1 MRLVNVALPVL
12 IIMAFSCSP
21 AYYKRISESR
31 VQTTN
36 PGNPDY
42 ANMQFW
48 AAHPLKHDPSDS
60 ISKGIHDQ
68 YRDSAVDVF
77 FLHPTTFTKE
87 DRIDELN
94 ATLRD
99 DTLNAKTDYSSIL
112 YQASVFNADA
122 RVFAPRYRQAHI
134 GMYFYKDTAKAK
146 QAFELAYSDVKKAFQ
161 YYIDNYN
168 HGRPIIIA
176 SHSQGTTHAKR
187 LIKEFFDG
195 QNLKNRLVVAYLV
208 GIYVDKNQFSSIPVC
223 RDSLQTGCFVSWRTF
238 RRDFDGPAYISLEPP
253 TATVVNPL
261 TWSTDT
267 VLAPKNLN
275 KGAVL
280 YKYHKVFPQTNDAQV
295 KGNIL
300 WISKPKFPGAVLYK
314 SKNYHVGDINLFY
327 MNIRQDVRRRI
338 SLFWK

>member
-1 MRLVNVALPVL
+1 MRLANVALPVL
-12 IIMAFSCSP
+12 IIITFSCSP
-21 AYYKRISESR
+21 AYYKKISKSNIE
-31 VQTTN
+31 TTN
-36 PGNPDY
+36 PGLPDY
-42 ANMQFW
+42 SNMQFW

-77 FLHPTTFTKE
+77 FLHPTTFTE
-87 DRIDELN
+87 GRRIGELN
-94 ATLRD
+94 ASLRD
-99 DTLNAKTDYSSIL
+99 DTLNAKTDFSSIL

-122 RVFAPRYRQAHI
+122 RIFAPRYRQAHI

-168 HGRPIIIA
+168 QGRPIIIA

-195 QNLKNRLVVAYLV
+195 QTLKNRLVVAYLV
-208 GIYVDKNQFSSIPVC
+208 GIYVDKNQFSTIPVC

-238 RRDFDGPAYISLEPP
+238 RRDFNGPAYISLEPP

-280 YKYHKVFPQTNDAQV
+280 YKYNKVFPKTNDAQV

-300 WISKPKFPGAVLYK
+300 WINKPKFPGAALYK